1 MKYFFSLILF
11 FASVISTEAVAQ
23 QSQPQSS
30 NTDIIKNHKGC
41 HGLGLI
47 LSSAN
52 GKGLSY
58 RYWPGIYGVHVS
70 FVPADMGDQKYY
82 NGGITGY
89 ARIKRYSVGD
99 LFLHVGVEYEYRSRT
114 ETNYL
119 YSSTGY
125 YDTYRV
131 NGKGLNMGFGPG
143 FHVVQ
148 KAFSF
153 DLFAG
158 YGAYMVNEYSNDVNA
173 ILDDRF
179 LMSISGGIAIYLNL

>member
-1 MKYFFSLILF
+1 MKYTFSFLTAVFL
-11 FASVISTEAVAQ
+11 VISNAAIAQ
-23 QSQPQSS
+23 QSLPE
-30 NTDIIKNHKGC
+30 NTDVVKNDKGG
-41 HGLGLI
+41 HSLGLV
-47 LSSAN
+47 LSSTN
-52 GKGLSY
+52 GKGLCY

-99 LFLHVGVEYEYRSRT
+99 LFLHAGVEYEYRSRM
-114 ETNYL
+114 ESNYDYL
-119 YSSTGY
+119 TGY
-125 YDTYRV
+125 YTDSYRV
-131 NGKGLNMGFGPG
+131 NGKGFNLGFGPG

-158 YGAYMVNEYSNDVNA
+158 YGAYIVDEYSSDARATLN
-173 ILDDRF
+173 DRF
-179 LMSISGGIAIYLNL
+179 LMSISGGIAVYLNL